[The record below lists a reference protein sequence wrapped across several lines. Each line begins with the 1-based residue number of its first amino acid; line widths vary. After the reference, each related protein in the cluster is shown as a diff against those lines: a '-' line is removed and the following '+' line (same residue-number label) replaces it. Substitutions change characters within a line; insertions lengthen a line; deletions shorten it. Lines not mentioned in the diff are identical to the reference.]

1 MPVKILIA
9 DDYPAFR
16 GFLKSFVAKMPETC
30 VAGEAGD
37 GEEAVQLVGH
47 LKPDLVL
54 MDIDMPRMDGIE
66 ATRLIKALSIP
77 TKVVL
82 LSALADEARSKSA
95 ADCGADGFLA
105 KGTSVREMITA
116 LRKVAVHSSQE
127 RQAVDVQ
134 FLAEEEKFSWTSEPR
149 P

>member
-16 GFLKSFVAKMPETC
+16 EFLKSFVAKMPEMC
-30 VAGEAGD
+30 IAGEATD
-37 GEEAVQLVGH
+37 GEEAVQLAGH

-54 MDIDMPRMDGIE
+54 MDIEMPRMDGPE
-66 ATRLIKALSIP
+66 ATRQIKARSAP

-116 LRKVAVHSSQE
+116 LRQVATHSSQA
-127 RQAVDVQ
+127 RQAAD
-134 FLAEEEKFSWTSEPR
+134 LNS
-149 P
+149 

>member
-16 GFLKSFVAKMPETC
+16 EFLKSFVATMPEMC
-30 VAGEAGD
+30 IAGEAAD

-54 MDIDMPRMDGIE
+54 MDIEMPRMDGLE
-66 ATRLIKALSIP
+66 ATRQIKALSTP

-82 LSALADEARSKSA
+82 LSALADEAHSRGA
-95 ADCGADGFLA
+95 ADSGADGFLA
-105 KGTSVREMITA
+105 KGTSVRQMITT
-116 LRKVAVHSSQE
+116 LRNLAVHGSGGFDELS
-127 RQAVDVQ
+127 
-134 FLAEEEKFSWTSEPR
+134 FHG
-149 P
+149 

>member
-9 DDYPAFR
+9 DDYATFR
-16 GFLKSFVAKMPETC
+16 EFLKSFVARMPETC
-30 VAGEAGD
+30 IAGEAAD
-37 GEEAVQLVGH
+37 GEEAVQLVGR

-54 MDIDMPRMDGIE
+54 MDIEMPRMDGLE
-66 ATRLIKALSIP
+66 ATRRIKALSIP

-82 LSALADEARSKSA
+82 LSAQADEARSKSA

-105 KGTSVREMITA
+105 KGTSVREMIKA
-116 LRKVAVHSSQE
+116 LRKVATHRSQA
-127 RQAVDVQ
+127 RQAVDAQ
-134 FLAEEEKFSWTSEPR
+134 FLAEEEFRWTSEPR